1 MNELEI
7 IENIDIN
14 LESKLLQ
21 LPQIEYNKK
30 GLEKLVNLIKK
41 KYENIVF
48 NEEDVRSAK
57 ADKSKINNTIKA
69 LSRYRIDTVNMAK
82 KPLEEFE
89 SAYKQAESELK
100 VILNNI
106 ENQIKIFE
114 EKWEKETI
122 KKLEELRVEV
132 FSTISNQKEL
142 IEYIA
147 LPELKGDFSK
157 SKFNIEKAR
166 EFLLEQINQVM
177 NNYKMLSILC
187 DDFNKGH
194 NINLDVKNY
203 IMYINDTYTA
213 TRLIDEDKKRI
224 LEFRK
229 QEEERAKQIVEEA
242 NKKIE
247 EKRQEINQKMEE
259 IEKQNT
265 NTLPK
270 IDKKEFAVQLL
281 IKLKKEEIEKA
292 KKLKEFLDSEEITYQ
307 RL

>member
-1 MNELEI
+1 MNELEV
-7 IENIDIN
+7 IENIDVN

-69 LSRYRIDTVNMAK
+69 LARYRIDTINMAK

-89 SAYKQAESELK
+89 STYKQAESELK
-100 VILNNI
+100 VILNNM

-122 KKLEELRVEV
+122 SKLEELRVEV

-142 IEYIA
+142 IEYVA
-147 LPELKGDFSK
+147 LPELKGDFSR
-157 SKFNIEKAR
+157 SKFNLEKAR
-166 EFLLEQINQVM
+166 EFLLEQTNQIM
-177 NNYKMLSILC
+177 NNYKLICSLC
-187 DDFNKGH
+187 DSYNKSYK
-194 NINLDVKNY
+194 INLGVKNY
-203 IMYINDTYTA
+203 IKYINNTYEA
-213 TRLIDEDKKRI
+213 SKLIDEDRDRI

-229 QEEERAKQIVEEA
+229 QEEEKAKEIIEKA

-281 IKLKKEEIEKA
+281 IKLRKEEIEKA
-292 KKLKEFLDSEEITYQ
+292 KKLKEFLDSEEIIYQ
-307 RL
+307 KL

>member
-7 IENIDIN
+7 LENIDIN

-21 LPQIEYNKK
+21 LPQIEYDKK
-30 GLEKLVNLIKK
+30 GLEKLVSVIKN

-48 NEEDVRSAK
+48 NEEDIKGAK

-69 LSRYRIDTVNMAK
+69 LARYRIDTINMAK

-89 SAYKQAESELK
+89 TTYKQAESELK
-100 VILNNI
+100 IILNNI
-106 ENQIKIFE
+106 ESQIKGFE

-122 KKLEELRVEV
+122 KKLEDLRVEV

-142 IEYIA
+142 IEYVA
-147 LPELKGDFSK
+147 LPELKGDFAR
-157 SKFNIEKAR
+157 SKFNLEKAKD
-166 EFLLEQINQVM
+166 FLLEQINQVM
-177 NNYKMLSILC
+177 NNYKMICSLC
-187 DDFNKGH
+187 DSYNKSF
-194 NINLDVKNY
+194 NINLEAKNY
-203 IMYINDTYTA
+203 IKYINIPYEA
-213 TRLIDEDKKRI
+213 SKLIDEDRDRI
-224 LEFRK
+224 IKFRK
-229 QEEERAKQIVEEA
+229 EEEQRAKELIEEA

-270 IDKKEFAVQLL
+270 VDESEFSIL
-281 IKLKKEEIEKA
+281 IKLKKSEIEKA
-292 KKLKEFLDSEEITYQ
+292 KKLKAFLDKEEISYQ
-307 RL
+307 KL

>member
-1 MNELEI
+1 MNELET
-7 IENIDIN
+7 IESIDIN

-30 GLEKLVNLIKK
+30 GLEELVNVIKK
-41 KYENIVF
+41 RYENIVF

-69 LSRYRIDTVNMAK
+69 LARYRIDTINMAK

-89 SAYKQAESELK
+89 STYKQAESELK

-106 ENQIKIFE
+106 ESQIKVFE

-122 KKLEELRVEV
+122 KKLEDLRVEV

-142 IEYIA
+142 IEYVA
-147 LPELKGDFSK
+147 LPELKGDFAR
-157 SKFNIEKAR
+157 SKFNIEKAKD
-166 EFLLEQINQVM
+166 FLLEQINQVM

-187 DDFNKGH
+187 DEFNKGH

-203 IMYINDTYTA
+203 IMYINDTYAA

-229 QEEERAKQIVEEA
+229 QEEERANQIVEEA

-265 NTLPK
+265 NPLPK
-270 IDKKEFAVQLL
+270 VDESEFSIL
-281 IKLKKEEIEKA
+281 IKLKKSEIEKA
-292 KKLKEFLDSEEITYQ
+292 KKLKAFLDKEEISYQ
-307 RL
+307 KL

>member
-1 MNELEI
+1 MNELET
-7 IENIDIN
+7 IESIDIN
-14 LESKLLQ
+14 LESKLIK
-21 LPQIEYNKK
+21 LPEIEYDKK
-30 GLEKLVNLIKK
+30 GLEKLVNVIKK

-48 NEEDVRSAK
+48 SEEDIKGAK

-69 LSRYRIDTVNMAK
+69 LARYRIDTINMAK

-89 SAYKQAESELK
+89 STYKQAESELK
-100 VILNNI
+100 VILNNM
-106 ENQIKIFE
+106 EKQLNLFE

-122 KKLEELRVEV
+122 KKLEDLRVEV

-147 LPELKGDFSK
+147 LPELKGDFTR

-187 DDFNKGH
+187 DEFNKGH

-229 QEEERAKQIVEEA
+229 QEEERANQILEEA

-265 NTLPK
+265 NPLPK
-270 IDKKEFAVQLL
+270 VDESEFSIL
-281 IKLKKEEIEKA
+281 IKLKKSEIEKA
-292 KKLKEFLDSEEITYQ
+292 KKLKAFLDKEEISYQ
-307 RL
+307 KL

>member
-1 MNELEI
+1 MNELEV
-7 IENIDIN
+7 IENIDVN

-69 LSRYRIDTVNMAK
+69 LARYRIDTINMAK

-89 SAYKQAESELK
+89 STYKQAESELK
-100 VILNNI
+100 VILNNM

-122 KKLEELRVEV
+122 SKLEDLRVEV

-142 IEYIA
+142 IEYVA
-147 LPELKGDFSK
+147 LPELKGDFSR
-157 SKFNIEKAR
+157 SKFNLEKAR
-166 EFLLEQINQVM
+166 EFLLEKINQVM

-187 DDFNKGH
+187 DEFNKGH

-229 QEEERAKQIVEEA
+229 QEEERAKELIEEA

-265 NTLPK
+265 NPLPK
-270 IDKKEFAVQLL
+270 VDESEFSIL
-281 IKLKKEEIEKA
+281 IKLKKSEIEKA
-292 KKLKEFLDSEEITYQ
+292 KKLKAFLDKEEISYQ
-307 RL
+307 KL

>member
-1 MNELEI
+1 MNELET
-7 IENIDIN
+7 IESIDIN

-21 LPQIEYNKK
+21 LPQIEYDKK
-30 GLEKLVNLIKK
+30 GLEKLVSVIKK

-48 NEEDVRSAK
+48 NEEDIKGAK

-69 LSRYRIDTVNMAK
+69 LARYRIDTINMAK

-89 SAYKQAESELK
+89 TTYKQAESELK
-100 VILNNI
+100 IILNNI
-106 ENQIKIFE
+106 ESQIKGFE

-122 KKLEELRVEV
+122 SKLEELRIEI

-142 IEYIA
+142 IEYVS
-147 LPELKGDFSK
+147 LPELKGDFAR
-157 SKFNIEKAR
+157 SKFNLEKAKD
-166 EFLLEQINQVM
+166 FLLEQINQVM

-187 DDFNKGH
+187 DEFNKGH

-229 QEEERAKQIVEEA
+229 QEEERANQIVEEA

-265 NTLPK
+265 NPLPK
-270 IDKKEFAVQLL
+270 VDESEFSIL
-281 IKLKKEEIEKA
+281 IKLKKSEIEKA
-292 KKLKEFLDSEEITYQ
+292 KKLKAFLDKEEISYKK
-307 RL
+307 L